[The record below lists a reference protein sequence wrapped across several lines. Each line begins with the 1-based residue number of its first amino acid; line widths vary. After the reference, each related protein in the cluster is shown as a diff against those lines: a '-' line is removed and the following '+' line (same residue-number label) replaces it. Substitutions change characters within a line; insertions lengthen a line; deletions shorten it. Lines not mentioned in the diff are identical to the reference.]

1 MMEKENY
8 NQINQP
14 IPQSPKDIKILGKQV
29 RLKIIIL
36 ISALVISGLAIAGYF
51 YWQGQEPVV
60 DSEEQEILMEGEE
73 WFQTGNT
80 QSMTQLQPKQSHEL
94 ENSRIM
100 NGAGPM
106 LGLEDEPDP
115 NVQKQDVDQFIDIQI
130 NLVVKRVR
138 LSIDWFDWCEVEETG
153 VYSKNYIDPNYDR
166 AITGLA
172 DKGIK
177 ITYVLVFWDEAI
189 QADENYYR
197 FKTEDEIQRYLDYVQ
212 FIVSHFKGRIEYY
225 EILNEPNAGLGIH
238 REPVGTQ
245 QDVEVDDYIN
255 LVRRVVPVIRQ
266 ADPEAKVVVGAVTPF
281 LCSTEDG
288 VRLDPFTR
296 EYLFSILES
305 DVMPLVD
312 AVSWHALGGTSPGY
326 VEEYYYGYPAIVE
339 DIKDVA
345 SAHGFEGEYIGDE
358 LHWRS
363 PETPHL
369 HEYDEYS
376 KTVAVKYLA
385 RGIVMHLGM
394 NCYAGIA
401 EDLSRPLKRSVVQNL
416 ATIMAGAEPTE
427 LPLNIESEATNIKS
441 YTFSLSNGD
450 TLVALW
456 TDGAAVD
463 DDPGVNATVTIPNF
477 SAQEGMGIDVL
488 KGYQQSLVITQKEED
503 LVIEDL
509 IVRDYPMIIRIVK

>member
-1 MMEKENY
+1 MKT
-8 NQINQP
+8 
-14 IPQSPKDIKILGKQV
+14 KIL
-29 RLKIIIL
+29 IIL
-36 ISALVISGLAIAGYF
+36 IVLISVGILGFFIWKNISVPEEKLKEEEEAPLA
-51 YWQGQEPVV
+51 EV
-60 DSEEQEILMEGEE
+60 EEGEPGFE

-80 QSMTQLQPKQSHEL
+80 RAITQLQPKQSHEL
-94 ENSRIM
+94 ENNRIM
-100 NGAGPM
+100 NGAGQM

-115 NVQKQDVDQFIDIQI
+115 NVRKQDVDQFIDIEN
-130 NLVVKRVR
+130 NLGVKRVR
-138 LSIDWFDWCEVEETG
+138 LSIDWFDWCEVEKTG

-172 DKGIK
+172 DNDIK
-177 ITYVLVFWDEAI
+177 ITYVLVFWDETI
-189 QADENYYR
+189 QVGENYYR
-197 FKTEDEIQRYLDYVQ
+197 FKTEDEIQRYLDYAQ
-212 FIVSHFKGRIEYY
+212 FIVSHFRGRIEYY

-266 ADPEAKVVVGAVTPF
+266 ADPEAKIVVGAVTAL
-281 LCSTEDG
+281 LCRIED
-288 VRLDPFTR
+288 VARLDPFAR

-326 VEEYYYGYPAIVE
+326 AEEYYYSYPAIVE
-339 DIKDVA
+339 NIKDVA

-363 PETPHL
+363 PETPHP

-376 KTVAVKYLA
+376 KTVAAKYLA

-401 EDLSRPLKRSVVQNL
+401 EDLSRPLKRSVVQSL
-416 ATIMAGAEPTE
+416 SILMAGAEAIS
-427 LPLNIESEATNIKS
+427 LPIEIQSEATNIIS
-441 YTFSLSNGD
+441 YSFSLSNGD
-450 TLVALW
+450 NLIALW
-456 TDGAAVD
+456 TDGVAVD
-463 DDPGVNATVTIPNF
+463 EDPGVKANLTF
-477 SAQEGMGIDVL
+477 SGFSSKEIIGIDIL
-488 KGYQQSLVITQKEED
+488 NGYIQPLITEGDSIK
-503 LVIEDL
+503 DL
-509 IVRDYPMIIRIVK
+509 IVRDYPLILRISESNK